1 MMMSTDVEMSPP
13 VPIEV
18 YRKWPSNAIQVSQ
31 SVIEHINA
39 NIIQIMIIFNDHI
52 QWSFIMFYHL
62 LPMFH
67 PVEVFD
73 MDGWSVRLLHRRGIP
88 ICDPLQQLVVLVQ
101 GCALRLAV
109 VQRRRCFHFHG
120 KKMQHSEYWNPPWNW
135 SSLISPRKN
144 HSISLVEKRHGCP
157 AKKCPL
163 WVKQKIREQIFWGD
177 PPSRSSAFFFLMI
190 AAVPSGS

>member
-1 MMMSTDVEMSPP
+1 
-13 VPIEV
+13 
-18 YRKWPSNAIQVSQ
+18 
-31 SVIEHINA
+31 
-39 NIIQIMIIFNDHI
+39 
-52 QWSFIMFYHL
+52 
-62 LPMFH
+62 
-67 PVEVFD
+67 
-73 MDGWSVRLLHRRGIP
+73 
-88 ICDPLQQLVVLVQ
+88 
-101 GCALRLAV
+101 
-109 VQRRRCFHFHG
+109 
-120 KKMQHSEYWNPPWNW
+120 MQHSEYWNPPWNW